1 MIRKDPQ
8 GVSGNT
14 GKGPDAVMAKKA
26 PALKGFPLWRPS
38 AALPSLADV
47 PASPCGRR
55 LAGCLAKAATELIPY
70 NPEML

>member
-1 MIRKDPQ
+1 MTRKDPK

-14 GKGPDAVMAKKA
+14 GKGPDVVMAKKG
-26 PALKGFPLWRPS
+26 PAHGVALWRPS

-55 LAGCLAKAATELIPY
+55 LAGSLAKAATELIPY
-70 NPEML
+70 DGNTL